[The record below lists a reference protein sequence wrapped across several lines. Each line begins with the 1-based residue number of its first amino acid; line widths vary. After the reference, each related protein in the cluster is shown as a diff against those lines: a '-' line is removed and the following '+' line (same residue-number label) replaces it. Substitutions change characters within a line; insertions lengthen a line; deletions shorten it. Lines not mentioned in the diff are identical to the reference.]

1 MVLKG
6 TDIYKYEFR
15 KAENYL
21 AFQPQLFQQVAP
33 TVYYRAK
40 EKLFYRF
47 ICDQLVFAY
56 DEKQTLSLNSCN
68 IVIPHIEGL
77 SMKYI
82 MAILNSRVAQFYFKK
97 RFNSVKVLRS
107 HIEQIPI
114 PFVDERKQKKIIAQ
128 IDQLLASSPNERV
141 KIYDKIDREISKLY
155 NLTAEEYSLVY
166 LSVDEEKY
174 LLS

>member
-1 MVLKG
+1 
-6 TDIYKYEFR
+6 
-15 KAENYL
+15 
-21 AFQPQLFQQVAP
+21 
-33 TVYYRAK
+33 
-40 EKLFYRF
+40 
-47 ICDQLVFAY
+47 
-56 DEKQTLSLNSCN
+56 
-68 IVIPHIEGL
+68 
-77 SMKYI
+77 